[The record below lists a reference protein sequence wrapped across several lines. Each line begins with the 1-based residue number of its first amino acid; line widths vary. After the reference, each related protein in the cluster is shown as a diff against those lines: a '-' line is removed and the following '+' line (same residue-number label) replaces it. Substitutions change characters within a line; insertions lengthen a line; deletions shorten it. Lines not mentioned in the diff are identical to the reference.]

1 MNTDYG
7 IPTLVIVAITIGVFI
22 IIAIY
27 KFRNDPPPSLNEK
40 IARQVETID
49 LFIKQGSYIRSS
61 FVVAE
66 RDGATH
72 VKVLDGVKVA
82 FYRTHDGNYEKRVFS
97 TPERPGIG
105 KLGWVSNWQKC
116 RKLPPDVISISEIR
130 RSNPYLQ

>member
-1 MNTDYG
+1 MKVDYG
-7 IPTLVIVAITIGVFI
+7 IPTLVIIAITIGVFI

-27 KFRNDPPPSLNEK
+27 KYRNDPPQSLNEK
-40 IARQVETID
+40 IAHQVETID

-66 RDGATH
+66 RDGATY
-72 VKVLDGVKVA
+72 VKVLNGVRVA
-82 FYRTHDGNYEKRVFS
+82 FYRYHNGNYEKRVFS

-105 KLGWVSNWQKC
+105 KLGWMANWQKC
-116 RKLPPDVISISEIR
+116 RKLPLDVISISEVR